1 MSALEY
7 AAPPATQAAPRLNR
21 PFVAALMLANF
32 GTNVAL
38 IAPIQ
43 NILPRMIESA
53 AGPADKALGLGLVTG
68 LGAFAALVVNPL
80 AGHFSDRWVSADNR
94 AVHGA
99 HRPGHRRGGPPDP
112 RPTSTPSS
120 G

>member
-1 MSALEY
+1 MSALEH
-7 AAPPATQAAPRLNR
+7 AAPPAAQAAPRLNR

-53 AGPADKALGLGLVTG
+53 AGVWQTRRSG
-68 LGAFAALVVNPL
+68 
-80 AGHFSDRWVSADNR
+80 SAW
-94 AVHGA
+94 
-99 HRPGHRRGGPPDP
+99 
-112 RPTSTPSS
+112 
-120 G
+120 